1 MAIWKKNVETFLKT
15 KALIKDYN
23 NKINSGGSL

>member
-1 MAIWKKNVETFLKT
+1 MAILKRNIDTILKT

-23 NKINSGGSL
+23 KINSGGSL